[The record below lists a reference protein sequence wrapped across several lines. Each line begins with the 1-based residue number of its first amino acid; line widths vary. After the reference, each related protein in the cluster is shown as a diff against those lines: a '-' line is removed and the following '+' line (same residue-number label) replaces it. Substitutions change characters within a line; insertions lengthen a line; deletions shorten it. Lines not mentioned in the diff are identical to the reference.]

1 MTSISF
7 QFQVGPAKHNMLKL
21 GFITNVPRWSTFNDK
36 IGNVSF
42 NLRVSVKYSI
52 TEKFLF
58 FCIFRE
64 RVGDSIV
71 EIKQEKKVFD
81 FI

>member
-7 QFQVGPAKHNMLKL
+7 QFQVGPAKHSMLKL

-36 IGNVSF
+36 YGNVTF
-42 NLRVSVKYSI
+42 NLRVRVKYRI
-52 TEKFLF
+52 TEMFLF
-58 FCIFRE
+58 FCIFRD
-64 RVGDSIV
+64 RDGDSIV
-71 EIKQEKKVFD
+71 EIKQEKFFD